1 MRPSIKQA
9 VLSVSG
15 DSDEEMKHALALSAT
30 DAKPPTGL
38 FCICI
43 FVFLYILSSKKPKD
57 QRSVT
62 HSTYGLEYE
71 CFWHGSRKQTVAVEH
86 SLY

>member
-9 VLSVSG
+9 VYSVSG

-30 DAKPPTGL
+30 EAKPPTGL
-38 FCICI
+38 FCI

-57 QRSVT
+57 QQSVT
-62 HSTYGLEYE
+62 HSTYGLEYD
-71 CFWHGSRKQTVAVEH
+71 CFWHGSRKQTVPVEH